1 MKFKK
6 PHFIVDYTKISKES
20 SNRIQ
25 STYKFFSLS
34 EADAIVVLGG
44 DGFMLDILKQYQDLD
59 LPFYG
64 INKGTV
70 GFLMNQNPVK
80 TIGINDEARKDSHLV
95 YVNQA
100 DGLKGILNR
109 DFDEWSNFDSWESIS
124 VQQWIFSRA
133 LEVFRGKKI
142 DIKCD
147 CCENNNLIPNDFESI
162 KKEKCFGKKSAYM
175 IEKVVD
181 EIVLAKARRESDG
194 TYSA

>member
-1 MKFKK
+1 
-6 PHFIVDYTKISKES
+6 
-20 SNRIQ
+20 
-25 STYKFFSLS
+25 
-34 EADAIVVLGG
+34 
-44 DGFMLDILKQYQDLD
+44 
-59 LPFYG
+59 
-64 INKGTV
+64 
-70 GFLMNQNPVK
+70 MNQNSVK
-80 TIGINDEARKDSHLV
+80 IIGINDEPRKDSHLV

-100 DGLKGILNR
+100 DGLKSILNR

-147 CCENNNLIPNDFESI
+147 CCQNNDLIPNNFESI

-181 EIVLAKARRESDG
+181 EIVLAKHEEKVMEHILRKTHNYLWCEKSF
-194 TYSA
+194 TYQ

>member
-1 MKFKK
+1 
-6 PHFIVDYTKISKES
+6 
-20 SNRIQ
+20 
-25 STYKFFSLS
+25 
-34 EADAIVVLGG
+34 
-44 DGFMLDILKQYQDLD
+44 
-59 LPFYG
+59 
-64 INKGTV
+64 
-70 GFLMNQNPVK
+70 MNQNSVK
-80 TIGINDEARKDSHLV
+80 TIGINDEPRKDSHLV
-95 YVNQA
+95 NVNQA

-133 LEVFRGKKI
+133 LEVFRGNKI

-147 CCENNNLIPNDFESI
+147 CCENNNNLITNDSKSI

-175 IEKVVD
+175 IKKVLD